1 MNKESFID
9 YALSNKISDLVIK
22 NAKIVDV
29 FNGKIID
36 GNVAIS
42 DGVIIGIG
50 DYEGKSE
57 YDANGAYLMPG
68 FIDSHIH
75 IESSMVTP
83 AEYAK
88 IVMPKGVTTAICDP
102 HEIANV
108 CGIDGI
114 LFMMENAR
122 NVPLDFKFMLPS
134 CVPAASFE
142 DAGAIIDAEKTK
154 EYLSKYDFFGLAE
167 MMNYPGLLFKDKE
180 VLAKISCSDIVD
192 GHAPSVSG
200 KELCAYAGSGILTD
214 HECTSAKEMEEKISS
229 GMYALLRCGR
239 MSKEFSEMAS
249 AVNKYNASRVAFCTD
264 DRNLSDI
271 FESGTILNCIVTAT
285 NSGMAIFDAIRAA
298 SLNAAQC
305 YGVKNLGAVAPGYIA
320 DLVLSADICPR
331 EIIAVWKD
339 GELVAENN
347 ESKFKIENIKQSD
360 SVYGTVNIA
369 PFKAEDLIC
378 EFSSD
383 TPVISIDAGSLL
395 TNKITCDRKDGLSH
409 LAVIERHNATGKI
422 GRCYLDNYG
431 IKGGAIASCI
441 GHDSHNITVAGDNA
455 DDMALAVN
463 SLGKD
468 GGITV
473 VADGKLVAKLELP
486 VAGLMSDKSAE
497 EVVLAHNIIEEEAKK
512 LSINPDIDP
521 FMTLAFLSLPVIPE
535 LRLTARGLFD
545 VVKFDFI

>member
-1 MNKESFID
+1 MNIESFID
-9 YALSNKISDLVIK
+9 YALSNEISDLVIK

-29 FNGKIID
+29 FNGKIIY
-36 GNVAIS
+36 GNVAVS
-42 DGVIIGIG
+42 RGVIIGIG

-83 AEYAK
+83 AEYSK
-88 IVMPKGVTTAICDP
+88 VVMPKGVTTAICDP

-114 LFMMENAR
+114 LFMMENAK
-122 NVPLDFKFMLPS
+122 NSPLDFKFMLPS

-142 DAGAIIDAEKTK
+142 DSGAVIDAKKTK
-154 EYLSKYDFFGLAE
+154 EYMEEYDFFGLAE

-180 VLAKISCSDIVD
+180 VLDKISFSKVID

-200 KELCAYAGSGILTD
+200 KDLCAYAGSGILTD

-239 MSKEFSEMAS
+239 MSKEFSEMAAS
-249 AVNKYNASRVAFCTD
+249 VNRYNASRVAFCTD

-271 FESGTILNCIVTAT
+271 IERGTIQNCIVTA
-285 NSGMAIFDAIRAA
+285 NNAGMDIFDAIRAA
-298 SLNAAQC
+298 SLNAAMC
-305 YGVKNLGAVAPGYIA
+305 YGFNNVGAIAPGYVA
-320 DLVLSADICPR
+320 DLVLSKDICPK
-331 EIIAVWKD
+331 EILAVWKAGD
-339 GELVAENN
+339 LVAEHGQ
-347 ESKFKIENIKQSD
+347 SKFETGDIIRAD

-378 EFSSD
+378 EFSAD

-395 TNKITCDRKDGLSH
+395 TKKILCDSKEGLSH
-409 LAVIERHNATGKI
+409 LAVIERHKSTGKI

-441 GHDSHNITVAGDNA
+441 GHDSHNITVVGDNA

-473 VADGKLVAKLELP
+473 VSDGKLVAKLELP
-486 VAGLMSDKSAE
+486 IAGLMSDKSAE
-497 EVVLAHNIIEEEAKK
+497 EVVLAHNIIEREAKE
-512 LSINPDIDP
+512 LSINPNIDP